1 MGCRVKRFLGGF
13 QQNRHLGHGERE
25 REKEREERK
34 SRGIFRS
41 FRLEL
46 GSPDR
51 SSVDAAAT
59 APLCMYKR
67 PHTHTKCTA
76 VDPERPAS
84 IAQGA
89 RSQRAHWPSRLLPS
103 PLMLADMPQPL
114 QSSRITPPA
123 SQRLRAASTLDS
135 TPLTHSLTAILIWHT
150 SLDTVTTQ
158 TDSAPFSGDQ
168 PPATS
173 RQLGKKHAFP

>member
-1 MGCRVKRFLGGF
+1 MEVFSKIAIWDMEKGRGKR
-13 QQNRHLGHGERE
+13 REKRE
-25 REKEREERK
+25 RA
-34 SRGIFRS
+34 GA
-41 FRLEL
+41 
-46 GSPDR
+46 
-51 SSVDAAAT
+51 SSGPFAWSWGALTEAVWTRQPQPRCACT
-59 APLCMYKR
+59 SS

-123 SQRLRAASTLDS
+123 SASDQHPHRS
-135 TPLTHSLTAILIWHT
+135 PLPSHTHGHT
-150 SLDTVTTQ
+150 DLAHIFRHCYHTNRFCAWR
-158 TDSAPFSGDQ
+158 SATCNF
-168 PPATS
+168 
-173 RQLGKKHAFP
+173 

>member
-59 APLCMYKR
+59 APLCVYKR

-103 PLMLADMPQPL
+103 PLMLATCHTL
-114 QSSRITPPA
+114 YRALKSHRQSA
-123 SQRLRAASTLDS
+123 SASEQHPHR
-135 TPLTHSLTAILIWHT
+135 TPLPSHTHGHT
-150 SLDTVTTQ
+150 DLAHIFRHCYHTNRFCALLWR
-158 TDSAPFSGDQ
+158 SATCNF
-168 PPATS
+168 
-173 RQLGKKHAFP
+173 